1 MVREVSMKVNAL
13 NEAQYDFLT
22 RYLDLLATVEE
33 GFHFVQERYLE
44 RNYGQGD
51 QLLSDIMGAFVQ
63 FSSSNVTMCSIFSE
77 DVEVIKQLDQFQAI
91 VDQVASLEGLFT
103 QEQDNRV
110 QFVSDTLIPTY
121 QSWKENV
128 EKRVEKYHKQ

>member
-33 GFHFVQERYLE
+33 GFHFVRERYLE

-103 QEQDNRV
+103 HEQDNRV

-121 QSWKENV
+121 RYWKENV
-128 EKRVEKYHKQ
+128 EKKVEKYHKQ